1 MTVAEPGSAS
11 GSARELAG
19 RAALVVGTGP
29 SIGGACVRALAA
41 AGANVACFDVNP
53 GAADRAAASVR
64 SLGVSGLALT
74 GDATIREQ
82 VRGAVAMVV
91 AEMGSLDILVNVVG
105 GSRWSLSADTSDE
118 EWAWVMRANLEQQ
131 WIVAQEALPHLRA
144 QGGGAIVCIA
154 SVSAY
159 GASTNHGAYGAAKAG
174 LVSLVKTLAV
184 ENAASGVRVNALAP
198 GTIQTAAR
206 ADDDELAVKV
216 PLGRR
221 GEPDEIASAALFLAS
236 DRASYVTGEVLV
248 VDGGVSSK
256 HSLVALDG

>member
-1 MTVAEPGSAS
+1 MPEAGTTS
-11 GSARELAG
+11 GPARELAG
-19 RAALVVGTGP
+19 RTALVVGTGP

-41 AGANVACFDVNP
+41 AGANVACFDADP
-53 GAADRAAASVR
+53 GAAESAAASAR
-64 SLGVSGLALT
+64 SRKVSGLTLT

-82 VRGAVAMVV
+82 VRDAVSTAVA
-91 AEMGSLDILVNVVG
+91 AMGSLDILINVVG
-105 GSRWSLSADTSDE
+105 GARWSLSADTSDD

-144 QGGGAIVCIA
+144 RGTGAIVCIA
-154 SVSAY
+154 SVSAS
-159 GASTNHGAYGAAKAG
+159 GASTSHGAYGAAKAG

-184 ENAASGVRVNALAP
+184 ENAAAGVRVNAVAP
-198 GTIQTAAR
+198 GTIRTVAR
-206 ADDDELAVKV
+206 AGDDELAVKV

-221 GEPDEIASAALFLAS
+221 GEPEEIASAVLFFAS